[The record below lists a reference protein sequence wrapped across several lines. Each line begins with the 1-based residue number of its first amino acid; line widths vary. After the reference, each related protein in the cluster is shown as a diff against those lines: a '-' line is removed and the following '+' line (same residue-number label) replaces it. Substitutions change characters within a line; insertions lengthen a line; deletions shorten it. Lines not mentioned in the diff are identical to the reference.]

1 MKISGFKYL
10 KDTRLIICK
19 HMEEI
24 KMTEVKVRIGTIDAA
39 KEFISKTTKQIFD
52 IDIVSGRYIIDA
64 KSIMGIFSL
73 DLTKILT
80 LKIHAE
86 KAECEDFLNLI
97 DNIIVK

>member
-1 MKISGFKYL
+1 
-10 KDTRLIICK
+10 
-19 HMEEI
+19 
-24 KMTEVKVRIGTIDAA
+24 MTEVKVRIGTIDAV
-39 KEFISKTTKQIFD
+39 KEFVGKTTKQIFD

-64 KSIMGIFSL
+64 KSIMGIFSI

-86 KAECEDFLNLI
+86 KTECEDFLNLI